1 MASEEVKITPG
12 DDNVVHHKTAE
23 QKVTPWEVEG
33 AVVDGEAVAIDYDK
47 LIDQFG
53 TNKINE
59 ATLKRFEEVTG
70 HKPHHLMRRGMFFS
84 ERDLTVILNRYEHGQ
99 PFFLYTGRGPSS
111 DSMHLGHMIPFMF
124 TKWLQDVFDV
134 PLVIELTD
142 DEKFLFK
149 QQLTIEDV
157 KKFSR
162 ENAKD
167 IIAAGFDV
175 NKTLIFSDLQFMGGA
190 FYENVVRTARQVTT
204 STAKSVFGFQDSDCI
219 GKIHFASIQ
228 ISTSFSTSFPTIF
241 GEKHTPIP
249 CLIPCAIDQDPYFRV
264 SRDVAVK
271 LKYPKP
277 SLIHSKF
284 FPALQGATSKMSASN
299 ATSTIY
305 LSDTPSQIKNKINK
319 HAFSGGRATK
329 EEQIKYGGNPD
340 IDVSYMYLS
349 FFEEDDEVLEDVAT
363 KYRKGELLTG
373 DVKKECI
380 RVLQDFAKEFQE
392 RRAAVTDDV
401 LNKFMSANREF
412 KWGTTP
418 RKVPVKPLSKE
429 ELAKIQK
436 EEESEQVNNNSGEKK
451 LSKKDKKKLQPKGG
465 SLYPGNKKDNTN
477 NNDDDEKV
485 TEALGKTKL
494 DS

>member
-1 MASEEVKITPG
+1 MSTPTE
-12 DDNVVHHKTAE
+12 DPVIHHKTAE

-33 AVVDGEAVAIDYDK
+33 AVIDGQAVVIDYDK

-53 TNKINE
+53 TNKITE
-59 ATLKRFEEVTG
+59 ATLERFEKVTG
-70 HKPHHLMRRGMFFS
+70 HRPHHLMRRGMFFS
-84 ERDLTVILNRYEHGQ
+84 ERDLDTILTRYEYGL

-149 QQLTIEDV
+149 QQLTIDDV
-157 KKFSR
+157 KRFSR

-175 NKTLIFSDLQFMGGA
+175 NKTLIFSDLQFVGGA
-190 FYENVVRTARQVTT
+190 FYENVVRTSRQITI
-204 STAKSVFGFQDSDCI
+204 STAKSVFGFQDSDNI

-241 GEKHTPIP
+241 GKEHKPIP

-277 SLIHSKF
+277 TLIHSKF

-305 LSDTPSQIKNKINK
+305 LSDTPAQIKNKINK
-319 HAFSGGRATK
+319 HAFSGGRATR
-329 EEQIKYGGNPD
+329 EEQEKYGGNPD
-340 IDVSYMYLS
+340 IDVAYMYLS
-349 FFEEDDEVLEDVAT
+349 FFEEDDGKMAQVAAD
-363 KYRKGELLTG
+363 YRAGKLLTG
-373 DVKKECI
+373 ELKKLCI
-380 RVLQDFAKEFQE
+380 DKLQEFSRDFQARRGAITDEVLD
-392 RRAAVTDDV
+392 
-401 LNKFMSANREF
+401 KFMNPNREF
-412 KWGTTP
+412 SWGSTERLVAPKALTP
-418 RKVPVKPLSKE
+418 E
-429 ELAKIQK
+429 MQK
-436 EEESEQVNNNSGEKK
+436 EEAKEEGKTEEEGSKK
-451 LSKKDKKKLQPKGG
+451 LSKKERKKLAPKGG
-465 SLYPGNKKDNTN
+465 SNYPGNKAVEETAAALENTS
-477 NNDDDEKV
+477 V
-485 TEALGKTKL
+485 
-494 DS
+494 